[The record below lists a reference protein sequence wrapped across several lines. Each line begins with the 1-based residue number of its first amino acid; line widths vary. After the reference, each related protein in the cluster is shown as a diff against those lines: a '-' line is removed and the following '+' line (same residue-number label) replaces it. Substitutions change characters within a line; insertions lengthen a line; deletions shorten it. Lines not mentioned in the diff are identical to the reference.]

1 MTTQPPRYEVQ
12 LISGKVIKDLS
23 YEEANK
29 LFYSHAGSVV
39 RPVWLPA
46 IQSPMINRYVTRRKA
61 YELKNYSVYFG
72 IAAYMSMIVTGD
84 IIFGAA
90 ASL

>member
-1 MTTQPPRYEVQ
+1 MTENSRYEVQ

-39 RPVWLPA
+39 RPHGFAP
-46 IQSPMINRYVTRRKA
+46 YKA
-61 YELKNYSVYFG
+61 P
-72 IAAYMSMIVTGD
+72 
-84 IIFGAA
+84 
-90 ASL
+90 

>member
-1 MTTQPPRYEVQ
+1 MTERRTRYEVQ

-39 RPVWLPA
+39 RPYGFAP
-46 IQSPMINRYVTRRKA
+46 YKA
-61 YELKNYSVYFG
+61 P
-72 IAAYMSMIVTGD
+72 
-84 IIFGAA
+84 
-90 ASL
+90 

>member
-1 MTTQPPRYEVQ
+1 MTKTSRYEVQ

-39 RPVWLPA
+39 RPYGFAP
-46 IQSPMINRYVTRRKA
+46 YKA
-61 YELKNYSVYFG
+61 P
-72 IAAYMSMIVTGD
+72 
-84 IIFGAA
+84 
-90 ASL
+90 